1 MGKTLKEKYMKEVI
15 PEMKNKFGL
24 KNDLQVPRVKKVI
37 VNVGI
42 GKYLKDANLVKEV
55 AQSIA
60 AITGQKPLMTK
71 SRKSIAGFKIR
82 EGLEVGMKVT
92 LRGKRMWNFMERLVG
107 AAIPRIRDFQG
118 LKESTVDDGGNLNIG
133 IKEHVVF
140 PEILPE
146 SVKTMASLQV
156 TVVTDAN
163 NREKGLALFRLMK
176 FPIVNK

>member
-156 TVVTDAN
+156 TVVTDAH